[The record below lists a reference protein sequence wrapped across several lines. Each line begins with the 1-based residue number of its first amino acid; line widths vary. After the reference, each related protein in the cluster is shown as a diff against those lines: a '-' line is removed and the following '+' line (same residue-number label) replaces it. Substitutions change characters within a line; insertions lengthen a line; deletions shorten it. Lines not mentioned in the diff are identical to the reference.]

1 MDTLL
6 QDVVSDNF
14 APSPPQQPM
23 LSIDESNELEA
34 LPHDIALMPSEAA
47 SGDHDSGDVTNCL

>member
-1 MDTLL
+1 
-6 QDVVSDNF
+6 
-14 APSPPQQPM
+14 M
-23 LSIDESNELEA
+23 LSIHESDELEA